1 VFGFLKLDGA
11 VTGEPLAVF
20 DRTGAGLFAVGASV
34 WLIDEASVFG
44 CGRFAELPGKRSA
57 NIVGLLF
64 DGGEIEVVEGFV
76 GAEEIEGNR
85 FEDWR
90 EARVEVGLRR

>member
-1 VFGFLKLDGA
+1 M
-11 VTGEPLAVF
+11 
-20 DRTGAGLFAVGASV
+20 
-34 WLIDEASVFG
+34 
-44 CGRFAELPGKRSA
+44 
-57 NIVGLLF
+57 LF

-85 FEDWR
+85 FEDLL